1 MPLYEHV
8 YLARQDV
15 SQQQVEAVTADMRQ
29 VVEERGGIFT
39 KVEYWGVKSL
49 TYKIKKNRKAHFTL
63 INIDASADALS
74 EMERRMGLSTDII
87 RFMTIRVDTH
97 ETEQSVQMR
106 KGDREER
113 RGNSSN
119 YRGSQRLD
127 KSDKGDRVHRGE
139 RGNRDGSTFRARP
152 QYGDQ
157 HSQES

>member
-1 MPLYEHV
+1 MSWMLCKCVFRCECGKIFKNKHV
-8 YLARQDV
+8 WTFFVYIYFFLNR
-15 SQQQVEAVTADMRQ
+15 E
-29 VVEERGGIFT
+29 
-39 KVEYWGVKSL
+39 
-49 TYKIKKNRKAHFTL
+49 KKNRKAHFTL